1 MPFPARPSDQNPF
14 AWGGLHDDEPMF
26 AQGVGAACPGRG
38 GSLPRRRGTWIGP
51 IRTKVKKEHSSM
63 NARTWWIAGLLA
75 MLAGPALADQPK
87 LMVHT

>member
-1 MPFPARPSDQNPF
+1 
-14 AWGGLHDDEPMF
+14 
-26 AQGVGAACPGRG
+26 
-38 GSLPRRRGTWIGP
+38 
-51 IRTKVKKEHSSM
+51 M